1 MPPKKKSEVM
11 AQRKAEAIKLKQQ
24 QKKRRLIWFGTVGVV
39 LILVIVALAIQSTTT
54 SKSTAKVET
63 FDYANLPVL
72 GNPDAPVKIVE
83 FGDFKCP
90 SCKTFNETI
99 KPQLQSDYID
109 QGKVAFYFM
118 NLSFIGP
125 DSYTAA
131 LAAQSVYHQD
141 NDLFWTYL
149 DAIFKNQGDEQE
161 EWATADFL
169 VNVAKQEN
177 LSIDYDLLKKDIEEM
192 TYKSEVDAHNAKA
205 DELKLGG
212 TPTLFINGKEYTSEN
227 YGDYDAMK
235 QAIDLAAQEQSK

>member
-1 MPPKKKSEVM
+1 MSLT
-11 AQRKAEAIKLKQQ
+11 R
-24 QKKRRLIWFGTVGVV
+24 GTV
-39 LILVIVALAIQSTTT
+39 
-54 SKSTAKVET
+54 
-63 FDYANLPVL
+63 
-72 GNPDAPVKIVE
+72 
-83 FGDFKCP
+83 
-90 SCKTFNETI
+90 
-99 KPQLQSDYID
+99 YID

-141 NDLFWTYL
+141 NELFWTYL
-149 DAIFKNQGDEQE
+149 DTIFKNQGDEQE

-205 DELKLGG
+205 DELKLGEHQHYSSMVKNIPAR
-212 TPTLFINGKEYTSEN
+212 TMEITMP
-227 YGDYDAMK
+227 
-235 QAIDLAAQEQSK
+235 